1 MALRITRRNLAA
13 RSPLMRK
20 GGAHE
25 RGKHAQR
32 QDHRRELADALDEW
46 REQTIDSRHTQEPR
60 DD

>member
-1 MALRITRRNLAA
+1 MALRATRRNLAA

-25 RGKHAQR
+25 RGHAAQR
-32 QDHRRELADALDEW
+32 QNHRRELADALDEW
-46 REQTIDSRHTQEPR
+46 REQTIDSRHTREPC